1 MIGLSVKKSIK
12 MKNNI
17 SRILK
22 FVYCRLM
29 TILFETIE
37 IFKMNTEI
45 RLLQTNDYTVWNEWN
60 FQNESLQLPTSKIS
74 SLLNEHS
81 NTRKLFDM
89 TKIVDYSK
97 EYLVLFN
104 ITDWNFTN
112 DMWSFSFI
120 FFIHFVKSSLEF
132 PCCSWWTKLSLLL
145 LTELQILK

>member
-1 MIGLSVKKSIK
+1 
-12 MKNNI
+12 MKRLKF
-17 SRILK
+17 SKWILK

-29 TILFETIE
+29 TILFETNE
-37 IFKMNTEI
+37 ISKMSHCSY
-45 RLLQTNDYTVWNEWN
+45 LPLK
-60 FQNESLQLPTSKIS
+60 FQKFWLFCSKHISLVLS

-120 FFIHFVKSSLEF
+120 FFIHFVQSSLEF